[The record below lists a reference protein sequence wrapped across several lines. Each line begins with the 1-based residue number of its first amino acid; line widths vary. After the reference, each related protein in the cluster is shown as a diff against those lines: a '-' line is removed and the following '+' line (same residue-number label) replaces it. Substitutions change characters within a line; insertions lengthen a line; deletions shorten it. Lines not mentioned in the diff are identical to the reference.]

1 LKNRKRVGSRKP
13 NKKSLEQLKKGKKK
27 KKNELRSNDA
37 TSPGA
42 RA

>member
-1 LKNRKRVGSRKP
+1 LEAENQTKRVS
-13 NKKSLEQLKKGKKK
+13 NNSKKGKKK